1 MGFGFGRERL
11 RMIKVLFFGPVAERV
26 GASEVQVEFRAG
38 MRLLDLRAQ
47 LQAMHPAAFEIVCFA
62 AVNGE
67 HALDMSLP
75 LSDNSEVVF
84 MSKFSGG

>member
-1 MGFGFGRERL
+1 
-11 RMIKVLFFGPVAERV
+11 MIKVLFFGPVAERV
-26 GASEVQVEFRAG
+26 GASEVQVAYTAG
-38 MRLLDLRAQ
+38 MRLQDVRGQ
-47 LQAMHPAAFEIVCFA
+47 LQAKYPEAFEIICFA

-75 LSDNSEVVF
+75 LAEHSEVVF